1 MADQSFDLLIELAG
15 KERDLAAR
23 ELAQGRKTEQ
33 QILTQL
39 QTLDQYHQEYRQNL
53 QVELHKE
60 GMSPSTLA
68 NYRGFLNSLEAA
80 VDRTRKSLERQRKQV
95 AQQQLSWMVKWRK
108 VNALEALVSRRAQDK
123 QLQVG
128 RMEQRQTDEMATQ
141 LRRQAANFSSSIDR
155 RF

>member
-1 MADQSFDLLIELAG
+1 MANQSFDLLIELAA

-53 QVELHKE
+53 QVELQKD

-68 NYRGFLNSLEAA
+68 NYRGFLVSLEAA

-95 AQQQLSWMVKWRK
+95 AQQQLNWMARWRK
-108 VNALEALVSRRAQDK
+108 VSALEALVSRRALHERIQM
-123 QLQVG
+123 G
-128 RMEQRQTDEMATQ
+128 RVEQRQTDEMATQ
-141 LRRQAANFSSSIDR
+141 LRRQAASFSSSIDR